1 MTSRADGELSRERFR
16 FMIFLSACAH
26 ALLVLGV
33 GFTYLTDANDE
44 ATIEVTLAQYRSQIQ
59 PDDADF
65 IAQENQTGSGSQ
77 DEATVPSSPFLSD
90 LNDAD
95 INEVRPAPEAQVLNE
110 TPEQPKL
117 TTLTSINAEQVIAQQ
132 RNAPEQEE
140 KQALSEQSS
149 SEEISLAIASLQ
161 AQLDLQQQAF
171 ARQPR
176 KYTLSSASARKSHE
190 ASYLDSWRRR
200 VEAVGNINYP
210 VQARQ
215 QQVYGNVR
223 MLIALNT
230 SGQIS
235 ETRIIQSSGESLLDQ
250 AAVDIVNLAAPFE
263 PFPEELKAEADILEI
278 VRTFR
283 FHEGNTL
290 SSY

>member
-1 MTSRADGELSRERFR
+1 MVSGADGELSRERFR

-33 GFTYLTDANDE
+33 GFTYLTDANNE

-77 DEATVPSSPFLSD
+77 HEATVPSSPFLSD

-110 TPEQPKL
+110 TPEQPNL
-117 TTLTSINAEQVIAQQ
+117 TALTSINAEQVIAQQ
-132 RNAPEQEE
+132 RNVPEQEE

-210 VQARQ
+210 IKARQ

-223 MLIALNT
+223 MLISLNA

>member
-1 MTSRADGELSRERFR
+1 
-16 FMIFLSACAH
+16 MIFLSACAH

-95 INEVRPAPEAQVLNE
+95 INEVRPAPEAQILNE
-110 TPEQPKL
+110 TPEQPNL
-117 TTLTSINAEQVIAQQ
+117 TALTSINAEQVIAQQ

-161 AQLDLQQQAF
+161 AQLDLRQQAF

-223 MLIALNT
+223 MLIALNA

>member
-1 MTSRADGELSRERFR
+1 MTSGADGELSRERFR

-33 GFTYLTDANDE
+33 GFTYFTDANDE
-44 ATIEVTLAQYRSQIQ
+44 SSIEVILAQYRSQIQ

-77 DEATVPSSPFLSD
+77 DETTVPSSPFMSD

-95 INEVRPAPEAQVLNE
+95 INEVRPAHEAQVLNE
-110 TPEQPKL
+110 TPEQPNL
-117 TTLTSINAEQVIAQQ
+117 TALYSINAEQTVAQQ
-132 RNAPEQEE
+132 RDMPEQEE

-223 MLIALNT
+223 MLIALNA

>member
-1 MTSRADGELSRERFR
+1 MVPEADGELSRERFR
-16 FMIFLSACAH
+16 FMVFLSACAH
-26 ALLVLGV
+26 ALIVLGV
-33 GFTYLTDANDE
+33 GFTYLGDSIDKSS
-44 ATIEVTLAQYRSQIQ
+44 IEVTLAQYRSQVQ

-77 DEATVPSSPFLSD
+77 VDAIVPSSPFISD
-90 LNDAD
+90 LHDAA
-95 INEVRPAPEAQVLNE
+95 INEVLPAPEAQVVDE
-110 TPEQPKL
+110 TLEQPYMTAL
-117 TTLTSINAEQVIAQQ
+117 SSVNGEQVVAQQ
-132 RNAPEQEE
+132 RDTTEQEE
-140 KQALSEQSS
+140 KRALSEQSS
-149 SEEISLAIASLQ
+149 SDEISLAIASLQ
-161 AQLDLQQQAF
+161 AQLDLQRQAF

-176 KYTLSSASARKSHE
+176 KHTITSASAKKSHE

-210 VQARQ
+210 MQARQ

-223 MLIALNT
+223 MLISLNA
-230 SGQIS
+230 SGQVS
-235 ETRIIQSSGESLLDQ
+235 ETRIIQSSGKTLLDQ

-263 PFPEELKAEADILEI
+263 PFPEELKAEADIIELI
-278 VRTFR
+278 RTFR

>member
-1 MTSRADGELSRERFR
+1 MTSGADGELSRERFR

-44 ATIEVTLAQYRSQIQ
+44 SSIEVILAQYHSQIQ

-77 DEATVPSSPFLSD
+77 DETTVPSSPFMSD
-90 LNDAD
+90 LNDVE
-95 INEVRPAPEAQVLNE
+95 INEVRPAHEAQVLNE
-110 TPEQPKL
+110 TPEQPNL
-117 TTLTSINAEQVIAQQ
+117 TALYSINAEQAVAQQ
-132 RNAPEQEE
+132 RDMPEQEE

-149 SEEISLAIASLQ
+149 SEEISLAIASLR

-210 VQARQ
+210 IKARQ

-223 MLIALNT
+223 MLISLNA

-235 ETRIIQSSGESLLDQ
+235 EIRIIQSSGESLLDQ

>member
-1 MTSRADGELSRERFR
+1 MTSGAAGELSRERFR

-44 ATIEVTLAQYRSQIQ
+44 SSIEVTLAQYRSQIQ

-77 DEATVPSSPFLSD
+77 DETTVPSSPFISD

-95 INEVRPAPEAQVLNE
+95 INEVRPAPEAHVLNE
-110 TPEQPKL
+110 TPGQPNL
-117 TTLTSINAEQVIAQQ
+117 TALSSINTEQAVAQQ
-132 RNAPEQEE
+132 RDMPEQEE

-161 AQLDLQQQAF
+161 AQLDLQQQAL

-190 ASYLDSWRRR
+190 ASYLNSWRRR

-210 VQARQ
+210 IKARQ

-223 MLIALNT
+223 MLISLNA

-250 AAVDIVNLAAPFE
+250 AAFDIVNLAAPFE

>member
-1 MTSRADGELSRERFR
+1 MASGTDGELSRERFR

-223 MLIALNT
+223 MLIALNA

-263 PFPEELKAEADILEI
+263 PFPEELKAETDILEI

>member
-1 MTSRADGELSRERFR
+1 MSGADGELSRERFR

-44 ATIEVTLAQYRSQIQ
+44 SSIEVTLAQYRSQIQ

-77 DEATVPSSPFLSD
+77 DETTVPSSPFMSD

-110 TPEQPKL
+110 TPEQPNL
-117 TTLTSINAEQVIAQQ
+117 TALTSINAEQVIAQQ

-223 MLIALNT
+223 MLIALNA

>member
-1 MTSRADGELSRERFR
+1 MASGADGELDRERFR

-77 DEATVPSSPFLSD
+77 DEATAPSSPFLSE

-223 MLIALNT
+223 MLIALNA

-250 AAVDIVNLAAPFE
+250 AAVEIVNLAAPFE

>member
-1 MTSRADGELSRERFR
+1 MASGADGELSRERFR

-200 VEAVGNINYP
+200 IEAVGNINYP
-210 VQARQ
+210 VQARH

-223 MLIALNT
+223 MLIALNA

>member
-1 MTSRADGELSRERFR
+1 MVSGADGELSRERFR
-16 FMIFLSACAH
+16 FIIFLSACAH

-33 GFTYLTDANDE
+33 GFTYLTDANNE

-77 DEATVPSSPFLSD
+77 HEATVPSSPFLSD

-223 MLIALNT
+223 MLIALNA

>member
-1 MTSRADGELSRERFR
+1 MTSGAAGELSRERFR

-44 ATIEVTLAQYRSQIQ
+44 SSIEVTLAQYRSQIQ

-77 DEATVPSSPFLSD
+77 DEATVPSSPFISD

-95 INEVRPAPEAQVLNE
+95 INEVRPAPEAHVLNE
-110 TPEQPKL
+110 TPEQPNL
-117 TTLTSINAEQVIAQQ
+117 TALSSINTEQAVAQQ
-132 RNAPEQEE
+132 RDMPEQEE

-161 AQLDLQQQAF
+161 AQLDLQQQAL

-210 VQARQ
+210 IKARQ

-223 MLIALNT
+223 MLISLNA

-250 AAVDIVNLAAPFE
+250 AAFDIVNLAAPFE

>member
-1 MTSRADGELSRERFR
+1 MTSGADGELSRERFR

-44 ATIEVTLAQYRSQIQ
+44 SSIEVTLAQYRSQIQ

-77 DEATVPSSPFLSD
+77 DETTVPSSPFMSD

-110 TPEQPKL
+110 TPEQPNL
-117 TTLTSINAEQVIAQQ
+117 TALSSINAEQAVAQQ
-132 RNAPEQEE
+132 RDMPEQEQ

-200 VEAVGNINYP
+200 VETVGNINYP
-210 VQARQ
+210 IKARQ

-223 MLIALNT
+223 MLISLNA

>member
-1 MTSRADGELSRERFR
+1 MTSGADGELSRERFR

-44 ATIEVTLAQYRSQIQ
+44 SSIEVTLAQYRSQIQ

-77 DEATVPSSPFLSD
+77 DEATVPSSPFISD

-95 INEVRPAPEAQVLNE
+95 INEVRPAPEAHVLNE
-110 TPEQPKL
+110 TPEQPNL
-117 TTLTSINAEQVIAQQ
+117 TALSSINAEQAVAQQ
-132 RNAPEQEE
+132 RDMPEQEE

-161 AQLDLQQQAF
+161 AQLDLQQQAL

-210 VQARQ
+210 IKARQ

-223 MLIALNT
+223 MLISLNA

>member
-1 MTSRADGELSRERFR
+1 MSE
-16 FMIFLSACAH
+16 
-26 ALLVLGV
+26 
-33 GFTYLTDANDE
+33 
-44 ATIEVTLAQYRSQIQ
+44 
-59 PDDADF
+59 
-65 IAQENQTGSGSQ
+65 
-77 DEATVPSSPFLSD
+77 
-90 LNDAD
+90 LNDAV
-95 INEVRPAPEAQVLNE
+95 INEVLPAPEAQVLNE
-110 TPEQPKL
+110 TLEQPDL
-117 TTLTSINAEQVIAQQ
+117 TALSSINEEQDVIQQ
-132 RNAPEQEE
+132 RDAAEQEE
-140 KQALSEQSS
+140 KRALSEQSS

-171 ARQPR
+171 AQQPR
-176 KYTLSSASARKSHE
+176 KYTISSASTKKSHE

-210 VQARQ
+210 IQARQ

-223 MLIALNT
+223 MLISLNA

-235 ETRIIQSSGESLLDQ
+235 ETRIIQSSGKSLLDQ
-250 AAVDIVNLAAPFE
+250 AAVAIVNLAAPFE
-263 PFPEELKAEADILEI
+263 PFPEELKAEADIIEI

>member
-1 MTSRADGELSRERFR
+1 MVSGADGELSRERFR

-33 GFTYLTDANDE
+33 GFTYLTDAKNE

-77 DEATVPSSPFLSD
+77 HEATVPSSPFLSD

-110 TPEQPKL
+110 TPEQPNL
-117 TTLTSINAEQVIAQQ
+117 TALTSINAEQVIAQQ

-223 MLIALNT
+223 MLIALNA

>member
-1 MTSRADGELSRERFR
+1 MVSGADGELSRERFR

-33 GFTYLTDANDE
+33 GFTYLTHANNE

-77 DEATVPSSPFLSD
+77 HEATVPSSPFLSD

-223 MLIALNT
+223 MLIALNA

>member
-1 MTSRADGELSRERFR
+1 MASGADGELSRERFR

-77 DEATVPSSPFLSD
+77 DEATAPSSPFLSD

-223 MLIALNT
+223 MLIALNA

>member
-1 MTSRADGELSRERFR
+1 MTSGADGELSRERFR

-44 ATIEVTLAQYRSQIQ
+44 SSIEVTLAQYRSQIQ

-65 IAQENQTGSGSQ
+65 IAQENQTGSGSK
-77 DEATVPSSPFLSD
+77 DETTIPSSPFMSN

-95 INEVRPAPEAQVLNE
+95 INEVRLAPEAQVLNE
-110 TPEQPKL
+110 TPEQPNL
-117 TTLTSINAEQVIAQQ
+117 TALSSRNAEQAVAQQ
-132 RNAPEQEE
+132 RDMPEQEE

-176 KYTLSSASARKSHE
+176 KYALSSASARKSHE

-210 VQARQ
+210 IKARQ

-223 MLIALNT
+223 MLISLNA
-230 SGQIS
+230 SGQIR

>member
-1 MTSRADGELSRERFR
+1 MVSGADGELSRERFR

-33 GFTYLTDANDE
+33 GFTYLTDANNE

-77 DEATVPSSPFLSD
+77 HEATVPSSPFLSD

-110 TPEQPKL
+110 TPEQPNL
-117 TTLTSINAEQVIAQQ
+117 TALTSINAEQVIAQQ

-210 VQARQ
+210 IKARQ
-215 QQVYGNVR
+215 RQVYGNVR
-223 MLIALNT
+223 MLISLNA

>member
-1 MTSRADGELSRERFR
+1 MASGADGELSRERFR

-176 KYTLSSASARKSHE
+176 KYTLSPASARKSHE

-223 MLIALNT
+223 MLIALNA

>member
-1 MTSRADGELSRERFR
+1 MASGADGELSRERFR

-33 GFTYLTDANDE
+33 GFTYLTDANNE

-95 INEVRPAPEAQVLNE
+95 INEVRPASEAQVLNE
-110 TPEQPKL
+110 TPEQPNL
-117 TTLTSINAEQVIAQQ
+117 TALTSINAEQVIAQQ
-132 RNAPEQEE
+132 RNAPEQKE

-223 MLIALNT
+223 MLIALNA

-250 AAVDIVNLAAPFE
+250 AAVDIVNLAAPFD

>member
-1 MTSRADGELSRERFR
+1 MVSGADGELSRERFR

-33 GFTYLTDANDE
+33 GFTYLTDANNE

-77 DEATVPSSPFLSD
+77 HEATVPSSPFLSD

-110 TPEQPKL
+110 TPEQPNL
-117 TTLTSINAEQVIAQQ
+117 TALTSINAEQVIAQQ

-223 MLIALNT
+223 MLIALNA

-263 PFPEELKAEADILEI
+263 PFPEELKAEADIIEI

>member
-1 MTSRADGELSRERFR
+1 MGADGELSRERFR

-33 GFTYLTDANDE
+33 GFTYLTDANNE

-77 DEATVPSSPFLSD
+77 DEATAPSSPFLSD

-223 MLIALNT
+223 MLIALNA

-235 ETRIIQSSGESLLDQ
+235 ETRIIQSSGKSLLDQ
-250 AAVDIVNLAAPFE
+250 AAVAIVNLAAPFE
-263 PFPEELKAEADILEI
+263 PFPEELKAEADIIEI

>member
-1 MTSRADGELSRERFR
+1 MASEADGELSRERFR

-33 GFTYLTDANDE
+33 GFTYLTDANNE

-110 TPEQPKL
+110 TPEQPNL
-117 TTLTSINAEQVIAQQ
+117 TALTSINAEQVIAQQ

-140 KQALSEQSS
+140 RQALSEQSS

-223 MLIALNT
+223 MLIALNA

>member
-1 MTSRADGELSRERFR
+1 MASGADGELSRERFR

-223 MLIALNT
+223 MLIALNA

-235 ETRIIQSSGESLLDQ
+235 GTRIIQSSGESLLDQ

>member
-1 MTSRADGELSRERFR
+1 MTSGADGELSRERFR

-44 ATIEVTLAQYRSQIQ
+44 SSIEVTLAKYRSQIQ

-77 DEATVPSSPFLSD
+77 DETTVPSSPFMSD

-95 INEVRPAPEAQVLNE
+95 INEVRPAHESQVLNE
-110 TPEQPKL
+110 TPEQPNL
-117 TTLTSINAEQVIAQQ
+117 TALSSINAEQAVAQQ
-132 RNAPEQEE
+132 RDMPEQEE

-149 SEEISLAIASLQ
+149 SEEIKLAIASLQ
-161 AQLDLQQQAF
+161 ANFDLQQQAF

-210 VQARQ
+210 IKARQ

-223 MLIALNT
+223 MLISLNA

-235 ETRIIQSSGESLLDQ
+235 ETRIIKSSGESLLDQ

-283 FHEGNTL
+283 FHESNTL

>member
-1 MTSRADGELSRERFR
+1 MVSGADGELSRERFR
-16 FMIFLSACAH
+16 FMVFLSACAH

-33 GFTYLTDANDE
+33 GFTYLTDANNE

-110 TPEQPKL
+110 TPEQPNL
-117 TTLTSINAEQVIAQQ
+117 TALTSINAEQVIAQQ

-140 KQALSEQSS
+140 KQALSEQSN

-223 MLIALNT
+223 MLIALNA

>member
-1 MTSRADGELSRERFR
+1 MTSGADGELSRERFR
-16 FMIFLSACAH
+16 FIIFLSACAH

-44 ATIEVTLAQYRSQIQ
+44 SSIEVTLAQYRSQLQ

-77 DEATVPSSPFLSD
+77 DETTIPSSPFMSD
-90 LNDAD
+90 LNDNN
-95 INEVRPAPEAQVLNE
+95 INEVRPAPKAQVLNE
-110 TPEQPKL
+110 TPEQPNL
-117 TTLTSINAEQVIAQQ
+117 TALSSINAEQAVAQQ
-132 RNAPEQEE
+132 RDMPEQEE
-140 KQALSEQSS
+140 KQTLSEQSS
-149 SEEISLAIASLQ
+149 SEEISFAIASLQ

-210 VQARQ
+210 IKARQ
-215 QQVYGNVR
+215 RQVYGNVR
-223 MLIALNT
+223 MLISLNA

>member
-1 MTSRADGELSRERFR
+1 
-16 FMIFLSACAH
+16 MIFLSACAH

-210 VQARQ
+210 VQARH

-223 MLIALNT
+223 MLIALNA

>member
-1 MTSRADGELSRERFR
+1 MTSGAAGELSRERFR

-44 ATIEVTLAQYRSQIQ
+44 SSIEVTLAQYRSQIQ

-77 DEATVPSSPFLSD
+77 DETTVPSSPFISD

-110 TPEQPKL
+110 TPEQPNL
-117 TTLTSINAEQVIAQQ
+117 TALSSINAEQAVAQQ
-132 RNAPEQEE
+132 RDMPEQEE

-176 KYTLSSASARKSHE
+176 KYTVSSASARKSHE

-210 VQARQ
+210 IKARQ

-223 MLIALNT
+223 MLISLNA

>member
-1 MTSRADGELSRERFR
+1 MVSGADGELSRERFR

-33 GFTYLTDANDE
+33 GFTYLTHANNE

-77 DEATVPSSPFLSD
+77 HEATVPSSPFLSD

-110 TPEQPKL
+110 TPEQPNL
-117 TTLTSINAEQVIAQQ
+117 TALTSINAEQVIAQQ

-223 MLIALNT
+223 MLIALNA

>member
-1 MTSRADGELSRERFR
+1 
-16 FMIFLSACAH
+16 MIFLSACAH

-33 GFTYLTDANDE
+33 GFTYLTDANNE

-223 MLIALNT
+223 MLIALNA

>member
-1 MTSRADGELSRERFR
+1 MVPGADGELSRERFR
-16 FMIFLSACAH
+16 FMVFLSACAH
-26 ALLVLGV
+26 ALIVLGV
-33 GFTYLTDANDE
+33 GFTYLGDSIDKSS
-44 ATIEVTLAQYRSQIQ
+44 IEVTLAQYHSQMQ

-77 DEATVPSSPFLSD
+77 VDAIVPSSPFISD
-90 LNDAD
+90 MNDAA
-95 INEVRPAPEAQVLNE
+95 INEVHPAPEAQVVDE
-110 TPEQPKL
+110 TLEQPSMTAL
-117 TTLTSINAEQVIAQQ
+117 SSVNGERVVAQQ
-132 RNAPEQEE
+132 RDTTEQEE
-140 KQALSEQSS
+140 KRALSEQSS
-149 SEEISLAIASLQ
+149 SDEISLAIASLQ
-161 AQLDLQQQAF
+161 AQLDLQRQAF

-176 KYTLSSASARKSHE
+176 KHTITSASAKKSHE

-210 VQARQ
+210 MQARQ

-223 MLIALNT
+223 MLISLNA
-230 SGQIS
+230 SGQVS
-235 ETRIIQSSGESLLDQ
+235 ETRIIQSSGKTLLDQ

-263 PFPEELKAEADILEI
+263 PFPEELKAEADIIDLI
-278 VRTFR
+278 RTFR

>member
-1 MTSRADGELSRERFR
+1 MVSGADGELSRERFR

-33 GFTYLTDANDE
+33 GFTYLTDANNE

-77 DEATVPSSPFLSD
+77 HEATVPSSPFLSD

-110 TPEQPKL
+110 TPERPNL
-117 TTLTSINAEQVIAQQ
+117 TALTSINAEQVIAQQ

-223 MLIALNT
+223 MLIALNA

-263 PFPEELKAEADILEI
+263 PFPGELKAEADILEI

>member
-1 MTSRADGELSRERFR
+1 MASGADGELSRERFR

-33 GFTYLTDANDE
+33 GFTYLTDANNE

-223 MLIALNT
+223 MLIALNA

>member
-1 MTSRADGELSRERFR
+1 MASGADGELSKERFR

-33 GFTYLTDANDE
+33 GFTYLTDANNE

-223 MLIALNT
+223 MLIALNA

-250 AAVDIVNLAAPFE
+250 AAVEIVNLAAPFE

>member
-1 MTSRADGELSRERFR
+1 MVSGADGELSRERFR

-33 GFTYLTDANDE
+33 GFTYLTDANNE
-44 ATIEVTLAQYRSQIQ
+44 SSIEVTLAQYRSQIQ

-77 DEATVPSSPFLSD
+77 DETTVPSSPFLSD

-110 TPEQPKL
+110 TPEQPNL
-117 TTLTSINAEQVIAQQ
+117 TALTSINAEQAVAQQ
-132 RNAPEQEE
+132 RNMPEQEE

-210 VQARQ
+210 IKARQ

-223 MLIALNT
+223 MLISLNA

>member
-1 MTSRADGELSRERFR
+1 MVSGADGELSRERFR

-33 GFTYLTDANDE
+33 GFTYLTDTNNE

-59 PDDADF
+59 PNDADF

-77 DEATVPSSPFLSD
+77 HEATVPSSPFLSD

-110 TPEQPKL
+110 TPEQPNL
-117 TTLTSINAEQVIAQQ
+117 TALTSINAEQVIAQQ
-132 RNAPEQEE
+132 RNAPAQDE
-140 KQALSEQSS
+140 KQALSERSC

-176 KYTLSSASARKSHE
+176 KYTLSFASARKSHE

-223 MLIALNT
+223 MLIALNA

>member
-1 MTSRADGELSRERFR
+1 MASGADGELSRERFR

-200 VEAVGNINYP
+200 IEAVGNINYP

-223 MLIALNT
+223 MLIALNA

-263 PFPEELKAEADILEI
+263 PFPEELKAETDILEI